1 VSFVEN
7 LRKITNNLED
17 ALGIALVGM
26 DGIVVEEHRRDTLL
40 DLPALAAEFS
50 AVLRQIEDI
59 TESLHFGRSQELC
72 VLGDKGLILVKKI
85 NSDYFLL
92 LVIHA
97 EGNFGKGRYLLKREV
112 AQLEREL

>member
-1 VSFVEN
+1 MSFVEN

-17 ALGIALVGM
+17 ALGVALVGM

-40 DLPALAAEFS
+40 DLPTLAAEFS
-50 AVLRQIEDI
+50 TVLRKIEEI
-59 TESLHFGRSQELC
+59 TESLPFGPSQELC
-72 VLGDKGLILVKKI
+72 VLGDKGLILIKKV

-97 EGNFGKGRYLLKREV
+97 EGNFGKGRFLLKREV
-112 AQLEREL
+112 AQLEKEL